1 MRNKS
6 TAKKRS
12 NDQTD
17 RNHYA
22 TLFRLAEVNAEK
34 TMSLM
39 TDDKVVWLPKLYI
52 PVVDLSSGEKY
63 ERNH

>member
-1 MRNKS
+1 
-6 TAKKRS
+6 
-12 NDQTD
+12 
-17 RNHYA
+17 
-22 TLFRLAEVNAEK
+22 
-34 TMSLM
+34 LM